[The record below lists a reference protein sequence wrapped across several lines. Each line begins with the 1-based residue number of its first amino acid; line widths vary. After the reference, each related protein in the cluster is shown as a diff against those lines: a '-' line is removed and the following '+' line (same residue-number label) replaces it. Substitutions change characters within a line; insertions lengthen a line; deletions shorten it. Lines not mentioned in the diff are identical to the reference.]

1 MKVSVTRMF
10 TKDLSKFKDPRVLK
24 KIKDIIEIMENVS
37 NFNDIDNLKKIQGH
51 ATYYRIRVGDYR
63 LGLKIESEQITLM
76 RFLHRREIYRYFP

>member
-1 MKVSVTRMF
+1 MKVSFTRMF

>member
-1 MKVSVTRMF
+1 MF